1 MPRVPTLGNAPRVSP
16 AGLPGVRQSS
26 NASPAL
32 MGGIAADQV
41 QQAGRGVMALGET
54 LNKQAIDAQ
63 NEANQIRVNDALNK
77 AVEAKLRRTYDPKE
91 GYSNLRGNDA
101 LTRPD
106 GKALD
111 EEFLEKY
118 SADLSGI
125 EEGLGNDA
133 QKQAFREQAGR
144 MAVQFRAGILQHRD
158 GEYKK
163 YSDSVNKG
171 TVDVAQNQMGLEWG
185 NPEAVNQSRS
195 AIRAAVAEMG
205 KRNGWAG
212 TAIEA
217 ATVAE
222 LSKGHAAVLA
232 ASTDAGK
239 LDYAREYFK
248 QHKDELTPEARLT
261 VQKIIDAGD
270 FEARAQD
277 GADTL
282 WSKHKGDVGAALAEA
297 REKHSGKDED
307 AIVQRIKAYDAERVA
322 LRERAQKDAADQ
334 AWKIYATRGRLGNI
348 PPSVIAAMD
357 GKDLEALRRTAKAD
371 AGGTAAKTD
380 SSVYYALS
388 IAAAQ
393 DPNFANQDLRLFFDK
408 LSPGDRKH
416 FIDLQTKVGKSEDG
430 AHVVGIGEQKTAMTR
445 ALGLKDEQAGMFHQV
460 ADKALFAAQQEKGKK
475 LNQDEVQKVLDKL
488 VLQGE
493 VASGSWYSADSDKR
507 LFEAIAAGEEGKFQ
521 AEFSDADRNKATAA
535 LQRRGITNPTKQQV
549 EATLRAAYGT
559 K

>member
-1 MPRVPTLGNAPRVSP
+1 MPRVPILGNAPRVSP

-32 MGGIAADQV
+32 MGGIAADQM

-118 SADLSGI
+118 NADLSGI

-248 QHKDELTPEARLT
+248 QYKDELTPEARLT

-307 AIVQRIKAYDAERVA
+307 AIVQRIKAYDSERVA

-334 AWKIYATRGRLGNI
+334 AWKIYATRGGIGKI

-371 AGGTAAKTD
+371 AGGTAVKTD

-408 LSPGDRKH
+408 LAPADRKH
-416 FIDLQTKVGKSEDG
+416 FIDLQTKVGKAEDG
-430 AHVVGIGEQKTAMTR
+430 AHVVSISEQKTAMTK
-445 ALGLKDEQAGMFHQV
+445 ALGLKDTQAGVFHQV

-507 LFEAIAAGEEGKFQ
+507 LFEAVAAGEEGRFQ
-521 AEFSDADRNKATAA
+521 AEFSDADRNKMTAA
-535 LQRRGITNPTKQQV
+535 LQRQGITNPTKRQV
-549 EATLRAAYGT
+549 EEMLFKLYGT